1 MPRSATSVSSTVH
14 TAVEVTFVASVA
26 SRTHPT
32 QPPLTF
38 AGATTN
44 TPASR
49 TNRPTSIR
57 YFIDT
62 VLIDPER
69 LPVYPTG
76 VPILDITGPNSLARS
91 ALPHAPIRRE
101 RRRK

>member
-1 MPRSATSVSSTVH
+1 M
-14 TAVEVTFVASVA
+14 ASVA
-26 SRTHPT
+26 ARTRPHPA
-32 QPPLTF
+32 PLTF

-49 TNRPTSIR
+49 TNRPTDIR

-69 LPVYPTG
+69 LPVHLTG